1 LKLNNVVKTMKVK
14 LVNKNGK
21 IDVVTKL
28 TRRGM
33 K

>member
-14 LVNKNGK
+14 LVNKNEK
-21 IDVVTKL
+21 IDVITKL
-28 TRRGM
+28 TRREM